1 MYIKGKFRLGILY
14 VLNKLLLWENFDLG
28 DERIWH
34 IPKEVPS
41 GEGKG
46 GEGGELFFIR
56 NKRGNHP
63 LKRVVFFYRRK

>member
-41 GEGKG
+41 GEGG
-46 GEGGELFFIR
+46 G
-56 NKRGNHP
+56 
-63 LKRVVFFYRRK
+63 RVIFYKK